1 MNSENKEQKC
11 HILETE
17 DLSKWL
23 EMNQELKIV
32 NTLYESSHLDIDI
45 QMCTR
50 CGQLYISCFL
60 EIIDWSGGD
69 DDCWNFWVPVSME
82 EAAAAKAH
90 KLKVDDLIQSRRHIT
105 WHPFGK
111 IYWNDGPEIAI
122 IRGPG

>member
-1 MNSENKEQKC
+1 MDNENKQQKC

-17 DLSKWL
+17 DLSKWDIR
-23 EMNQELKIV
+23 QDLKIV

-50 CGQLYISCFL
+50 CDQLYISCFL

-69 DDCWNFWVPVSME
+69 DDCWNFWVPVSLDDA
-82 EAAAAKAH
+82 EAVQEKKMRA
-90 KLKVDDLIQSRRHIT
+90 DELIQSRRHIT
-105 WHPFGK
+105 WSPSGK
-111 IYWNDGPEIAI
+111 IYWNDGPEMAI